1 MKLLFIGDIV
11 GKPGRKIIDNL
22 LGLVIDKFQIDV
34 VVANAENAAG
44 GMGITPSIA
53 EELFSRGIDII
64 TSGNHIWRKKD
75 IIPFLEARDDILRPA
90 NYPGGAPGKGMTTM
104 NTRGGPSLCVI
115 NLEGRTFMRSL
126 ECPFNT
132 AEFLLDQVREKTNL
146 IVVDFHAESTSE
158 KVALGWFLDGRVSAV
173 VGTHTHVQTA
183 DEKILPGGTAYIT
196 DAGMT
201 GPMDSVIGIEK
212 EIIIKKFLTQ
222 RPISFKVAKKNLYM
236 QGVVVDIDESTGKC
250 VSIQRVN
257 EPFVQ

>member
-22 LGLVIDKFQIDV
+22 LGFVVDKFQIDV

-75 IIPFLEARDDILRPA
+75 IIPFLEARDNILRPA
-90 NYPGGAPGKGMTTM
+90 NYPGDAPGKGMTTM
-104 NTRGGPSLCVI
+104 NIRGGPSLCVI
-115 NLEGRTFMRSL
+115 NLEGRTFMTSL
-126 ECPFNT
+126 ECPFKT
-132 AEFLLDQVREKTNL
+132 AEFLLDQAREKTNL

-201 GPMDSVIGIEK
+201 GPMDSVIGMDK

-250 VSIQRVN
+250 GSIQRVN
-257 EPFVQ
+257 EPLT